1 MYIVETVTLFVL
13 LDFVDI
19 TIYTLLC
26 VQWKLMIYYAISEVQ
41 DASDAVLYTEDI
53 YCYFP
58 HHN

>member
-41 DASDAVLYTEDI
+41 DASDAFLYTEDI